1 MRAKICGIRNRSD
14 LDIVLDAGADAI
26 GLICGINHRSRDEVS
41 PEVARQLARAVPPLV
56 STVLVTHRDTPET
69 ILDLADR
76 TAVNTIQV
84 HGIVSPD
91 TLRQV
96 WDQAGGRKVLKVVHV
111 AGEDAIDEAL
121 EAAPFCDALLL
132 DSRSKD
138 RLGGTG
144 QTHDWSISR
153 RIVDAVAPAGTP
165 VLLAGGLNPANVGAG
180 VAEVR
185 PFGVDVNSGVDDPD
199 GDKSPQ
205 LCRDFVRLAKQAARA
220 SS

>member
-1 MRAKICGIRNRSD
+1 MRAKICGIRNESD
-14 LDIVLDAGADAI
+14 LGIALDAGADAL
-26 GLICGINHRSRDEVS
+26 GLICGINHRSEDEVS
-41 PEVARQLARAVPPLV
+41 PEVARQLAKAAPPFV

-84 HGIVSPD
+84 HGIVSLD
-91 TLRQV
+91 TLQQV
-96 WDQAGGRKVLKVVHV
+96 WAGAGGRKVLRAVHV
-111 AGEDAIDEAL
+111 SGEEAIDDAL

-153 RIVDAVAPAGTP
+153 RIVEAVAPGGTP
-165 VLLAGGLNPANVGAG
+165 VILAGGLNPDNVGASIS
-180 VAEVR
+180 EVQ
-185 PFGVDVNSGVDDPD
+185 PFGVDVNSGVDDPN

-205 LCRDFVRLAKQAARA
+205 LCHDFVRHAKQAAST